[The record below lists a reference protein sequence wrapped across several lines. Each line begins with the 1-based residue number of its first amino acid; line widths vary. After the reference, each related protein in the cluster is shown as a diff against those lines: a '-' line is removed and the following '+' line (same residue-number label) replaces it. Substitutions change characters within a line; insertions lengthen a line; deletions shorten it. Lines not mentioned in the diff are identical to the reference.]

1 MLLAIDTATQFMS
14 LALHDGNQLIAEQTW
29 RTGNKHNVL
38 LAVALDTML
47 NVCDVPHS
55 ELTVLAVCT
64 GPGSYTGLR
73 IGVALAKGMAAARQ
87 LPLVGVSSL
96 DILAAAQ
103 PFQNTRTNLIATVQ
117 AGRGRI
123 IAAEYQVKKGRW
135 TAETEPRI
143 QTWAELLGGLRGAYY
158 LTGEVDAEARQL
170 IETTQHEE
178 TTLTLVSGALRL
190 RRAGFLAEE
199 AWRRYRHGKPED
211 FVPANTVPVY
221 VKQGEGGGV

>member
-14 LALHDGNQLIAEQTW
+14 LALHDGDQLIAEQTW
-29 RTGNKHNVL
+29 RTGNKHNIL
-38 LAVALDTML
+38 LAVALQTML
-47 NVCDVPHS
+47 EVCDVPHQ
-55 ELTVLAVCT
+55 ELSLLAVCT

-73 IGVALAKGMAAARQ
+73 IGIALAKGMATARH

-96 DILAAAQ
+96 DALAGAQ
-103 PFQNTRTNLIATVQ
+103 PFQNTRTNLITVVQ

-123 IAAEYQVKKGRW
+123 IAAEYHVKKGRW

-143 QTWAELLGGLRGAYY
+143 LTWAALLEELRGAYY
-158 LTGEVDAEARQL
+158 ITGEVDEEGRKL
-170 IETTQHEE
+170 IEATHHDD

-199 AWRRYRHGKPED
+199 AWRRYRSGKPED
-211 FVPANTVPVY
+211 FAPAHTLPVY
-221 VKQGEGGGV
+221 VKQGEGNGI